1 MPLFVY
7 IKNYSTAWYMGSMLK
22 EKYYELATFKKRG
35 DIDPDNNFVVRAD
48 CYNLSHSE
56 LKEFEI

>member
-1 MPLFVY
+1 
-7 IKNYSTAWYMGSMLK
+7 MGSMPK
-22 EKYYELATFKKRG
+22 EKYYELATGFKKKKG
-35 DIDPDNNFVVRAD
+35 DIDPDNNFVGERAD